1 MEGVNL
7 TTEGFFAVFE
17 SFIVQP
23 IFNLLVFIH
32 ALVPGGNFGISIIIF
47 TFVIRFLM
55 WPLVRK
61 QLHQSRAMRGLQP
74 EIKKIKKSAKGD
86 RQKESALLMELYKE
100 RGINPFSSFGT
111 LIIQFVILIGLFRGL
126 QRVIEDSSELVNF
139 AYAWIQNLPL
149 MQRIAE
155 NPDLFDNTLLGVV
168 DLSRAAISPEGLYI
182 PAMILV
188 IGSAVTQ
195 FFQSSQL
202 MPKDEDA
209 KTLKQIL
216 QDAKQGK
223 QADPSEANAAVGRS
237 MRYFIP
243 VIIFFVTVFFASAL
257 SLYWFMSGLIGYWQ
271 QSRILAEDT
280 VEMQQ
285 IGDKPNGNKKQP
297 VIEGEVVDEKKQA
310 TPKKKSKKTSAKK
323 GKKSS
328 KKSAKKRRK

>member
-1 MEGVNL
+1 M
-7 TTEGFFAVFE
+7 FE

-32 ALVPGGNFGISIIIF
+32 AIVPGGNFGISIIIF

-61 QLHQSRAMRGLQP
+61 QLHQTRAMRGLQP

-86 RQKESALLMELYKE
+86 RQKESAMLMELYKE

-139 AYAWIQNLPL
+139 AYGWIQNLPL

-195 FFQSSQL
+195 FYQSSQL

-209 KTLKQIL
+209 KSLKQIL
-216 QDAKQGK
+216 NDAKQGK

-280 VEMQQ
+280 VDMQQ
-285 IGDKPNGNKKQP
+285 IGDKPNGKSSQKQP
-297 VIEGEVVDEKKQA
+297 VIEGEVVDEKKPSNQ
-310 TPKKKSKKTSAKK
+310 KKKPQKNTNKK
-323 GKKSS
+323 GKKTS